1 MIRRWLALTYHLYA
15 LRLAALSHFYL
26 NPLYNAPF
34 FNRTE
39 NMDGLDIGALLA
51 LLFGLWLLF
60 QVGKMLF
67 KLAVLAALAMLVWQ
81 YLQHAQ
87 I

>member
-1 MIRRWLALTYHLYA
+1 MF
-15 LRLAALSHFYL
+15 RLPPPSTGSL
-26 NPLYNAPF
+26 NIPCVTMPPF

-67 KLAVLAALAMLVWQ
+67 KLVVLAALAMLVWQ

>member
-1 MIRRWLALTYHLYA
+1 
-15 LRLAALSHFYL
+15 
-26 NPLYNAPF
+26 
-34 FNRTE
+34 
-39 NMDGLDIGALLA
+39 MDGLDIGALLA

-67 KLAVLAALAMLVWQ
+67 KLVVLAALAMLVWQ